1 MPSRDQYLPPIPPP
15 TCQVGCP
22 PQCENVFDRVHVSY
36 LIRGGTRIVW
46 DLLDSFSDPLPH
58 TFTLQ
63 FGRTANSDADDW
75 ENVGIPFE
83 NTYYAVDGEQ
93 RAWGKT
99 KNAHYRIRL
108 STSRGTYYSLPV
120 AGQGVLPG
128 RDWRLA
134 REIIRKE
141 RLRARYAAA
150 DGYLL
155 KRRNYGPKCPECLEY
170 QTGEVK
176 DPDCPVCYGTGFQCG
191 YFYPMACVWADL
203 SPETSRKHVDDGGQR
218 GTIQDIVVRA
228 RMLNLPQ
235 LESYDVWVNART
247 DDRYYIHTIQSVG
260 DFRGISTIA
269 NVELRLAPFT
279 DILYS
284 IPIPQQEAD

>member
-1 MPSRDQYLPPIPPP
+1 
-15 TCQVGCP
+15 
-22 PQCENVFDRVHVSY
+22 
-36 LIRGGTRIVW
+36 
-46 DLLDSFSDPLPH
+46 
-58 TFTLQ
+58 
-63 FGRTANSDADDW
+63 
-75 ENVGIPFE
+75 
-83 NTYYAVDGEQ
+83 
-93 RAWGKT
+93 
-99 KNAHYRIRL
+99 
-108 STSRGTYYSLPV
+108 
-120 AGQGVLPG
+120 
-128 RDWRLA
+128 
-134 REIIRKE
+134 
-141 RLRARYAAA
+141 
-150 DGYLL
+150 
-155 KRRNYGPKCPECLEY
+155 
-170 QTGEVK
+170 
-176 DPDCPVCYGTGFQCG
+176 
-191 YFYPMACVWADL
+191 MACVWADL